1 MMEEIHKVT
10 LEIPNEYG
18 VILKRYCNS
27 ILTDKDKFYGLAFWK
42 VSNMLNCRI
51 MDVVEFKRFI
61 VLDISKELSL
71 LDDTVQKSVEE
82 SKQVLIESFKH
93 LMGYYNNL
101 YEDNFL
107 GFSIWK
113 HAVFSSLRTRIRVEY
128 GRD

>member
-1 MMEEIHKVT
+1 M
-10 LEIPNEYG
+10 
-18 VILKRYCNS
+18 
-27 ILTDKDKFYGLAFWK
+27 
-42 VSNMLNCRI
+42 
-51 MDVVEFKRFI
+51 
-61 VLDISKELSL
+61 DISEELSL
-71 LDDTVQKSVEE
+71 LDDAVQKSVEE
-82 SKQVLIESFKH
+82 NKKILVESFNH